1 MNSAY
6 GFVRALSLDLGTL
19 SGLIARSGVRS
30 VNDSKPVSEDF
41 GDDHLPSRLDKL
53 SAAQVCPNYCEQPI
67 DSGFQCAGQRQGAV
81 DPFAERTG

>member
-30 VNDSKPVSEDF
+30 VNDSKLVSGEPGDDLLLFEAVTASDGFRMGDDSPRTSNIPKLVSEKC
-41 GDDHLPSRLDKL
+41 S
-53 SAAQVCPNYCEQPI
+53 
-67 DSGFQCAGQRQGAV
+67 
-81 DPFAERTG
+81 